1 MNLTA
6 PFPVELLPVAR
17 KVVWHDS
24 PEGTIADLPTL
35 AQKLPVSAE
44 VLEYVPKEER
54 YLAPRLALASQGGA
68 VKILRRW
75 CPVCRPAMLTE

>member
-1 MNLTA
+1 
-6 PFPVELLPVAR
+6 
-17 KVVWHDS
+17 
-24 PEGTIADLPTL
+24 
-35 AQKLPVSAE
+35 VSAE